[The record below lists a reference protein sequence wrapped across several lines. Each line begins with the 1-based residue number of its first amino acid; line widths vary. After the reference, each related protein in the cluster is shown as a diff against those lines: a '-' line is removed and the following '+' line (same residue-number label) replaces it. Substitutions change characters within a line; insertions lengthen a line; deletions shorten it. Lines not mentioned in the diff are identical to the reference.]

1 MNNLIALYGK
11 KSERLE
17 KLLAE
22 RGYKV
27 IRPED
32 DPDAL
37 ILCYGG
43 DGAMLGA
50 ELRYPNRVKMPVR
63 DCETAPHCPKHSL
76 EWLLDALKDGS
87 LQTTPLMKL
96 EGTVGN
102 VSRLALNDVF
112 IHNTNNIS
120 ALRYQVKID
129 DELYA
134 REVVGDGVG
143 VSTVHGST
151 AYYRSITHGSF
162 RVGIGIAFSNS
173 TELLNHL
180 VLQED
185 SVIKVRILRGPAELV
200 FDNSPEVLPL
210 REGDVVTIR
219 KSEQSARML
228 GLAEFMCPECRRI
241 RREQRASGYE
251 DIPL

>member
-1 MNNLIALYGK
+1 MNDRIALYGK
-11 KSERLE
+11 KSSALE
-17 KLLAE
+17 ALIRKLGFSVAA
-22 RGYKV
+22 
-27 IRPED
+27 PEE
-32 DPDAL
+32 DPEAL

-50 ELRYPNRVKMPVR
+50 ELRYPNRLKMPVR

-76 EWLLDALKDGS
+76 ESQLLALKNGQLKLS
-87 LQTTPLMKL
+87 TLMKL
-96 EGTVGN
+96 QGTLGAMTRFAV
-102 VSRLALNDVF
+102 NDVF
-112 IHNTNNIS
+112 IHNTNNVS

-129 DELYA
+129 DDIYA

-185 SVIKVRILRGPAELV
+185 SVIKVRILRGPSELV
-200 FDNSPEVLPL
+200 FDNSPEVTPL

-219 KSEQSARML
+219 KSDQVARML
-228 GLAEFMCPECRRI
+228 GLEIFMCPECRRI
-241 RREQRASGYE
+241 RREQRANRYE
-251 DIPL
+251 DPAL

>member
-1 MNNLIALYGK
+1 MKKSIAVYGK
-11 KSERLE
+11 KSALLE

-22 RGYKV
+22 RGFEI

-32 DPDAL
+32 DPAAL

-50 ELRYPNRVKMPVR
+50 ELRYPNRLKMPVR
-63 DCETAPHCPKHSL
+63 DCETAPHCRKHSL
-76 EWLLDALKDGS
+76 EWQLDAMMNGQLRES
-87 LQTTPLMKL
+87 SLMKL
-96 EGTVGN
+96 QGTLGN
-102 VSRLALNDVF
+102 MTRYAVNDVF
-112 IHNTNNIS
+112 IHNTNNVS

-129 DELYA
+129 DDIYA
-134 REVVGDGVG
+134 KEVVGDGVG

-185 SVIKVRILRGPAELV
+185 SVIKVRILRGPSELV
-200 FDNSPEVLPL
+200 FDNSPDVTPL
-210 REGDVVTIR
+210 KEGDIVTIR
-219 KSEQSARML
+219 KSDHVARML
-228 GLAEFMCPECRRI
+228 GLDVFMCPECRRI
-241 RREQRASGYE
+241 RREQRANGYE
-251 DIPL
+251 DSPL

>member
-1 MNNLIALYGK
+1 MKIALYGK
-11 KSERLE
+11 KSEALE
-17 KLLAE
+17 KLLSD
-22 RGYKV
+22 RGIRIV
-27 IRPED
+27 RPEED
-32 DPDAL
+32 ANAL

-50 ELRYPNRVKMPVR
+50 ELRYPGRLKMPVR

-76 EWLLDALKDGS
+76 EWQLDAMLSGS
-87 LQTTPLMKL
+87 LKQTRLMKL
-96 EGTVGN
+96 VGILGDRKRYA
-102 VSRLALNDVF
+102 VNDIF
-112 IHNTNNIS
+112 IHNTNNVS

-129 DELYA
+129 DDIYA

-185 SVIKVRILRGPAELV
+185 SVIKVRILRGPSELV
-200 FDNSPEVLPL
+200 FDNSPEVTPL
-210 REGDVVTIR
+210 HEGDIVTIR
-219 KSEQSARML
+219 KSDKTAQML
-228 GLAEFMCPECRRI
+228 GLDVFMCSECRRI
-241 RREQRASGYE
+241 RRECRSNGYE
-251 DIPL
+251 DCPL

>member
-1 MNNLIALYGK
+1 MKKMIAVYGK
-11 KSERLE
+11 KSDLLE

-22 RGYKV
+22 RGFEI

-32 DPDAL
+32 DPAAL

-50 ELRYPNRVKMPVR
+50 ELRYPNRLKMPVR
-63 DCETAPHCPKHSL
+63 DCETAPHCRKHSL
-76 EWLLDALKDGS
+76 EWQLDAMMNGQLKVS
-87 LQTTPLMKL
+87 SLMKL
-96 EGTVGN
+96 QGTLGN
-102 VSRLALNDVF
+102 MTRYAVNDVF
-112 IHNTNNIS
+112 IHNTNNVS

-129 DELYA
+129 DDIYA
-134 REVVGDGVG
+134 KEVVGDGVG

-185 SVIKVRILRGPAELV
+185 SVIKVRILRGPSELV
-200 FDNSPEVLPL
+200 FDNSPDVTPL
-210 REGDVVTIR
+210 KEGDIVTIR
-219 KSEQSARML
+219 KSDHVARML
-228 GLAEFMCPECRRI
+228 GLDVFMCPECRRI
-241 RREQRASGYE
+241 RREQRANGYE
-251 DIPL
+251 DSPL

>member
-1 MNNLIALYGK
+1 MNRKIALYGK
-11 KSERLE
+11 KSELLE
-17 KLLAE
+17 KLLKE
-22 RGYKV
+22 RGFAL

-50 ELRYPNRVKMPVR
+50 ELRYPDRLKMPVR
-63 DCETAPHCPKHSL
+63 DYETAPHCPKHPL
-76 EWLLDALKDGS
+76 ESQLDAMMNGQLRTS
-87 LQTTPLMKL
+87 SLMKL
-96 EGTVGN
+96 QGTLGSMTRYAV
-102 VSRLALNDVF
+102 NDIF
-112 IHNTNNIS
+112 IHNTNNVS

-129 DELYA
+129 DDLYA

-200 FDNSPEVLPL
+200 FDNSPEVIPL
-210 REGDVVTIR
+210 KEGDIVTIR
-219 KSEQSARML
+219 KSDHVARML
-228 GLAEFMCPECRRI
+228 GLDVFMCPECRRI

-251 DIPL
+251 DSPL

>member
-1 MNNLIALYGK
+1 MNNKIALYGK
-11 KSERLE
+11 QSAQLVKM
-17 KLLAE
+17 LAE
-22 RGYKV
+22 RGFEI

-32 DPDAL
+32 DPEAL

-50 ELRYPNRVKMPVR
+50 ELRYPNRLKMPVR

-76 EWLLDALKDGS
+76 AWQLDALKNGS
-87 LQTTPLMKL
+87 LRVKDLMKL
-96 EGTVGN
+96 QGTL
-102 VSRLALNDVF
+102 REQTRFALNDVF

-129 DELYA
+129 DDLYA

-219 KSEQSARML
+219 KSEQIARFL
-228 GLAEFMCPECRRI
+228 GLDVFMCPECRRI

-251 DIPL
+251 DSPL

>member
-1 MNNLIALYGK
+1 MKKSIAVYGK
-11 KSERLE
+11 KSALLE

-22 RGYKV
+22 RGFEI

-32 DPDAL
+32 DQEAL

-50 ELRYPNRVKMPVR
+50 ELRYPNRLKMPVR
-63 DCETAPHCPKHSL
+63 DCETAPHCRKHSL
-76 EWLLDALKDGS
+76 EWQLDAMMNGQLRES
-87 LQTTPLMKL
+87 ALMKL
-96 EGTVGN
+96 QGTLGN
-102 VSRLALNDVF
+102 MTRYAVNDVF
-112 IHNTNNIS
+112 IHNTNNVS

-129 DELYA
+129 DDIYA
-134 REVVGDGVG
+134 KEVVGDGVG

-185 SVIKVRILRGPAELV
+185 SVIKVRILRGPSELV
-200 FDNSPEVLPL
+200 FDNSPDVTPL
-210 REGDVVTIR
+210 KEGDIVTIR
-219 KSEQSARML
+219 KSDHVARML
-228 GLAEFMCPECRRI
+228 GLDVFMCPECRRI
-241 RREQRASGYE
+241 RREQRANGYE
-251 DIPL
+251 DSPL

>member
-1 MNNLIALYGK
+1 MNDRIALYGK
-11 KSERLE
+11 KSDSLESLLRRL
-17 KLLAE
+17 
-22 RGYKV
+22 GFSPV
-27 IRPED
+27 TPEE
-32 DPDAL
+32 DPEAL

-50 ELRYPNRVKMPVR
+50 ELRYPNRLKMPVR

-76 EWLLDALKDGS
+76 ESQLLAMKNGQLRS
-87 LQTTPLMKL
+87 STLMKL
-96 EGTVGN
+96 QGTLGDMTRFAV
-102 VSRLALNDVF
+102 NDVF
-112 IHNTNNIS
+112 IHNTNNVS

-129 DELYA
+129 DDIYA

-185 SVIKVRILRGPAELV
+185 SVIKVRILRGPSELV
-200 FDNSPEVLPL
+200 FDNSPEVTPL
-210 REGDVVTIR
+210 REGDIVTIR
-219 KSEQSARML
+219 KSDQVARML
-228 GLAEFMCPECRRI
+228 GLDIFMCPECRRI
-241 RREQRASGYE
+241 RREQRANGYE
-251 DIPL
+251 DSTL

>member
-1 MNNLIALYGK
+1 MKIALYGK
-11 KSERLE
+11 KSELLE

-22 RGYKV
+22 RGFTPV
-27 IRPED
+27 RPED
-32 DPDAL
+32 DPEAL

-50 ELRYPNRVKMPVR
+50 ELRYPNRLKMPVR

-76 EWLLDALKDGS
+76 EWQLEAMKNGLLR
-87 LQTTPLMKL
+87 TTELMKL
-96 EGTVGN
+96 QGTLG
-102 VSRLALNDVF
+102 SMTRLAVNDVF
-112 IHNTNNIS
+112 IHNTNNVS

-129 DELYA
+129 DDVYA

-180 VLQED
+180 VLRED
-185 SVIKVRILRGPAELV
+185 SVIKVRILRGPSELV
-200 FDNSPEVLPL
+200 FDNSPEVTPL
-210 REGDVVTIR
+210 KEGDIVTIR
-219 KSEQSARML
+219 KSEQYAKML
-228 GLAEFMCPECRRI
+228 GLEVFMCPECRRI
-241 RREQRASGYE
+241 RREQRANGYE
-251 DIPL
+251 DSPL

>member
-1 MNNLIALYGK
+1 MNGKIALYGK
-11 KSERLE
+11 KSELLE
-17 KLLAE
+17 KRLAE
-22 RGYKV
+22 RGCTV
-27 IRPED
+27 VRPED

-37 ILCYGG
+37 VLCYGG
-43 DGAMLGA
+43 DGALLGA
-50 ELRYPNRVKMPVR
+50 ELRYPDRLKMPVR
-63 DCETAPHCPKHSL
+63 DCETAPHCSLHSL
-76 EWLLDALKDGS
+76 EWQLDAMINGQLRIA
-87 LQTTPLMKL
+87 TLMKL
-96 EGTVGN
+96 QGSLGDMTRFAV
-102 VSRLALNDVF
+102 NDVF
-112 IHNTNNIS
+112 IHNTNNVS

-129 DELYA
+129 DDLYA

-185 SVIKVRILRGPAELV
+185 SVIKVRILRGPSELV
-200 FDNSPEVLPL
+200 FDNSPEVTPL
-210 REGDVVTIR
+210 KEGDIVTIR
-219 KSEQSARML
+219 KSDRVARML
-228 GLAEFMCPECRRI
+228 GLDVFMCPECRRI

-251 DIPL
+251 DAPL

>member
-1 MNNLIALYGK
+1 MKKTIAVYGK
-11 KSERLE
+11 KSDLLE

-22 RGYKV
+22 RGFEI

-32 DPDAL
+32 DPAAL

-50 ELRYPNRVKMPVR
+50 ELRYPSRLKMPVR
-63 DCETAPHCPKHSL
+63 DCETAPHCRKHSL
-76 EWLLDALKDGS
+76 EWQLDAMMNGQLRES
-87 LQTTPLMKL
+87 ALMKL
-96 EGTVGN
+96 QGTLGN
-102 VSRLALNDVF
+102 MTRYAVNDVF
-112 IHNTNNIS
+112 IHNTNNVS

-129 DELYA
+129 DDIYA
-134 REVVGDGVG
+134 KEVVGDGVG

-185 SVIKVRILRGPAELV
+185 SVIKVRILRGPSELV
-200 FDNSPEVLPL
+200 FDNSPEVTPL
-210 REGDVVTIR
+210 REGDIVTIR
-219 KSEQSARML
+219 KSDHVARML
-228 GLAEFMCPECRRI
+228 GLDVFMCPECRRI

-251 DIPL
+251 DAPL

>member
-1 MNNLIALYGK
+1 MNMKIALYGK
-11 KSERLE
+11 KSELLE

-22 RGYKV
+22 RGFTPV
-27 IRPED
+27 RPED
-32 DPDAL
+32 DPEAL

-50 ELRYPNRVKMPVR
+50 ELRYPNRLKMPVR

-76 EWLLDALKDGS
+76 EWQLEAMKNGLLR
-87 LQTTPLMKL
+87 TTELMKL
-96 EGTVGN
+96 QGTLG
-102 VSRLALNDVF
+102 SMTRLAVNDVF
-112 IHNTNNIS
+112 IHNTNNVS

-129 DELYA
+129 DDVYA

-180 VLQED
+180 VLRED
-185 SVIKVRILRGPAELV
+185 SVIKVRILRGPSELV
-200 FDNSPEVLPL
+200 FDNSPEVTPL
-210 REGDVVTIR
+210 KEGDIVTIR
-219 KSEQSARML
+219 KSEQYAKML
-228 GLAEFMCPECRRI
+228 GLEVFMCPECRRI
-241 RREQRASGYE
+241 RREQRANGYE
-251 DIPL
+251 DSPL

>member
-1 MNNLIALYGK
+1 MKKSIAVYGK
-11 KSERLE
+11 KSALLE

-22 RGYKV
+22 RGFEI

-32 DPDAL
+32 DQEAL

-50 ELRYPNRVKMPVR
+50 ELRYPNRLKMPVR
-63 DCETAPHCPKHSL
+63 DCETAPHCRKHSL
-76 EWLLDALKDGS
+76 EWQLDAMMNGQLKVS
-87 LQTTPLMKL
+87 SLMKL
-96 EGTVGN
+96 QGTLGN
-102 VSRLALNDVF
+102 MTRYAVNDVF
-112 IHNTNNIS
+112 IHNTNNVS

-129 DELYA
+129 DDIYA

-185 SVIKVRILRGPAELV
+185 SVIKVRILRGPSELV
-200 FDNSPEVLPL
+200 FDNSPEVIPL
-210 REGDVVTIR
+210 KEGDIVTIR
-219 KSEQSARML
+219 KSDHVARML
-228 GLAEFMCPECRRI
+228 GLDVFMCPECRRI
-241 RREQRASGYE
+241 RREQRANGYE
-251 DIPL
+251 DSPL

>member
-1 MNNLIALYGK
+1 MKKTIAVYGK
-11 KSERLE
+11 KSDLLE
-17 KLLAE
+17 KLLSE
-22 RGYKV
+22 RGFEL

-32 DPDAL
+32 DPAAL

-50 ELRYPNRVKMPVR
+50 ELRYPNRLKMPVR
-63 DCETAPHCPKHSL
+63 DCETAPHCRKHSL
-76 EWLLDALKDGS
+76 EWQLDAMMNGQLRES
-87 LQTTPLMKL
+87 SLMKL
-96 EGTVGN
+96 QGTLGN
-102 VSRLALNDVF
+102 MTRYAVNDVF
-112 IHNTNNIS
+112 IHNTNNVS

-129 DELYA
+129 DDIYA
-134 REVVGDGVG
+134 KEVVGDGVG

-185 SVIKVRILRGPAELV
+185 SVIKVRILRGPSELV
-200 FDNSPEVLPL
+200 FDNSPDVTPL
-210 REGDVVTIR
+210 KEGDIVTIR
-219 KSEQSARML
+219 KSDHVARML
-228 GLAEFMCPECRRI
+228 GLDVFMCPECRRI
-241 RREQRASGYE
+241 RREQRANGYE
-251 DIPL
+251 DSPL

>member
-1 MNNLIALYGK
+1 MNHRIALYGK
-11 KSERLE
+11 KSDLLE
-17 KLLAE
+17 KQVLALGFE
-22 RGYKV
+22 LVK
-27 IRPED
+27 PED
-32 DPDAL
+32 DPEAL

-50 ELRYPNRVKMPVR
+50 ELRYPNRLKMPVR

-76 EWLLDALKDGS
+76 EWQLAAMKNGQLRVS
-87 LQTTPLMKL
+87 TLMKL
-96 EGTVGN
+96 QGTLGSKTRYAV
-102 VSRLALNDVF
+102 NDVF
-112 IHNTNNIS
+112 IHNTNNVS

-129 DELYA
+129 DDLYA

-185 SVIKVRILRGPAELV
+185 SVIKVRILRGPSELV
-200 FDNSPEVLPL
+200 FDNSPEVTPL
-210 REGDVVTIR
+210 KEGDIVTIR
-219 KSEQSARML
+219 KSDHVARML
-228 GLAEFMCPECRRI
+228 GLDVFMCPECRRI

-251 DIPL
+251 DSPL

>member
-1 MNNLIALYGK
+1 MNRTIALYGK
-11 KSERLE
+11 QSELLE
-17 KLLAE
+17 KLLKE
-22 RGYKV
+22 RGFRL

-50 ELRYPNRVKMPVR
+50 ELRYPDRLKMPVR
-63 DCETAPHCPKHSL
+63 DCETAPHCPEHSL
-76 EWLLDALKDGS
+76 ESQLDAMMNGRLRTS
-87 LQTTPLMKL
+87 SLMKL
-96 EGTVGN
+96 QGTLGSVTRFA
-102 VSRLALNDVF
+102 VNDIF
-112 IHNTNNIS
+112 IHNTNNVS

-129 DELYA
+129 DDIYA

-185 SVIKVRILRGPAELV
+185 SVVKVRILRGPSELV
-200 FDNSPEVLPL
+200 FDNSPEVIPL
-210 REGDVVTIR
+210 KEGDIVTIR
-219 KSEQSARML
+219 KSDHVARML
-228 GLAEFMCPECRRI
+228 GLEVFMCPECRRI

-251 DIPL
+251 DSPL

>member
-1 MNNLIALYGK
+1 MKKMIAVYGK
-11 KSERLE
+11 KSDLLE

-22 RGYKV
+22 RGFEI

-32 DPDAL
+32 DPEAL

-50 ELRYPNRVKMPVR
+50 ELRYPNRLKMPVR
-63 DCETAPHCPKHSL
+63 DCETAPHCRKHSL
-76 EWLLDALKDGS
+76 EWQLDAMMNGQLRES
-87 LQTTPLMKL
+87 ALMKL
-96 EGTVGN
+96 QGTLGKMTRYAV
-102 VSRLALNDVF
+102 NDVF
-112 IHNTNNIS
+112 IHNTNNVS

-129 DELYA
+129 DDIYA
-134 REVVGDGVG
+134 KEVVGDGVG

-185 SVIKVRILRGPAELV
+185 SVIKVRILRGPSELV
-200 FDNSPEVLPL
+200 FDNSPDVTPL
-210 REGDVVTIR
+210 KEGDIVTIR
-219 KSEQSARML
+219 KSDQVARML
-228 GLAEFMCPECRRI
+228 GLDVFMCPECRRI
-241 RREQRASGYE
+241 RREQRANGYE
-251 DIPL
+251 DSPL

>member
-1 MNNLIALYGK
+1 MNRKIALYGK
-11 KSERLE
+11 KSELLE
-17 KLLAE
+17 KLLKE
-22 RGYKV
+22 RGFML

-50 ELRYPNRVKMPVR
+50 ELRYPDRLKMPVR
-63 DCETAPHCPKHSL
+63 DCETAPHCPIHSL
-76 EWLLDALKDGS
+76 ESQLDAMMNGQLR
-87 LQTTPLMKL
+87 TTSLMKL
-96 EGTVGN
+96 QGTIGSATRFAV
-102 VSRLALNDVF
+102 NDIF
-112 IHNTNNIS
+112 IHNTNNVS

-129 DELYA
+129 DDLYA

-185 SVIKVRILRGPAELV
+185 SVIKVRILRGPSELV
-200 FDNSPEVLPL
+200 FDNSPEVIPL
-210 REGDVVTIR
+210 KEGDIVTIR
-219 KSEQSARML
+219 KSDHVARML
-228 GLAEFMCPECRRI
+228 GLDVFMCPECRRI
-241 RREQRASGYE
+241 RREQRSAGYE
-251 DIPL
+251 DSPL

>member
-1 MNNLIALYGK
+1 MNDRIALYGK
-11 KSERLE
+11 KSDLLK
-17 KLLAE
+17 KLVMEL
-22 RGYKV
+22 GYKPV
-27 IRPED
+27 KPED
-32 DPDAL
+32 DPEAL

-50 ELRYPNRVKMPVR
+50 ELRYPNRLKMPVR
-63 DCETAPHCPKHSL
+63 DRETAPHCPKHSL
-76 EWLLDALKDGS
+76 EWQLRAMKNGQLGIS
-87 LQTTPLMKL
+87 VLMKL
-96 EGTVGN
+96 QGSINGRVRYA
-102 VSRLALNDVF
+102 VNDIF
-112 IHNTNNIS
+112 IHNTNNVS

-129 DELYA
+129 DDIYA

-185 SVIKVRILRGPAELV
+185 SVVKVRILRGPSELV
-200 FDNSPEVLPL
+200 FDNSPEVTPL
-210 REGDVVTIR
+210 KEGDIVTIR
-219 KSEQSARML
+219 KSDQTARML
-228 GLAEFMCPECRRI
+228 GLDVFMCPECRRI

-251 DIPL
+251 DSPL

>member
-1 MNNLIALYGK
+1 MKTALYGK
-11 KSERLE
+11 KSEALE
-17 KLLAE
+17 KLLSE
-22 RGYKV
+22 RGV
-27 IRPED
+27 RIVQPEE
-32 DPDAL
+32 DPNAL

-50 ELRYPNRVKMPVR
+50 ELRYPGRLKMPVR

-76 EWLLDALKDGS
+76 EWQLDAMLNGTLK
-87 LQTTPLMKL
+87 QTRLMKL
-96 EGTVGN
+96 VGILGN
-102 VSRLALNDVF
+102 MKRYAVNDIF
-112 IHNTNNIS
+112 IHNTNNVS

-129 DELYA
+129 DDIYA

-185 SVIKVRILRGPAELV
+185 SVIKVRILRGPSELV
-200 FDNSPEVLPL
+200 FDNSPEVTPL
-210 REGDVVTIR
+210 HEGDIVTIR
-219 KSEQSARML
+219 KSEKTAQML
-228 GLAEFMCPECRRI
+228 GLDVFMCSECRRI
-241 RREQRASGYE
+241 RRECRSNGYE
-251 DIPL
+251 ELPL

>member
-1 MNNLIALYGK
+1 MKKTIAVYGK
-11 KSERLE
+11 KSDLLE

-22 RGYKV
+22 RGFEIV
-27 IRPED
+27 CPED
-32 DPDAL
+32 DPEAL

-50 ELRYPNRVKMPVR
+50 ELRYPNRLKMPVR
-63 DCETAPHCPKHSL
+63 DCETAPHCRKHSL
-76 EWLLDALKDGS
+76 EWQLDAMMNGQLKVS
-87 LQTTPLMKL
+87 SLMKL
-96 EGTVGN
+96 QGTLGN
-102 VSRLALNDVF
+102 MTRYAVNDVF
-112 IHNTNNIS
+112 IHNTNNVS

-129 DELYA
+129 DDIYA
-134 REVVGDGVG
+134 KEVVGDGVG

-185 SVIKVRILRGPAELV
+185 SVIKVRILRGPSELV
-200 FDNSPEVLPL
+200 FDNSPDVTPL
-210 REGDVVTIR
+210 KEGDIVTIR
-219 KSEQSARML
+219 KSDHVARML
-228 GLAEFMCPECRRI
+228 GLDVFMCPECRRI
-241 RREQRASGYE
+241 RREQRANGYE
-251 DIPL
+251 DSPL

>member
-1 MNNLIALYGK
+1 MKKMIAVYGK
-11 KSERLE
+11 KSDLLE

-22 RGYKV
+22 RGFEI

-32 DPDAL
+32 DPEAL

-50 ELRYPNRVKMPVR
+50 ELRYPNRLKMPVR
-63 DCETAPHCPKHSL
+63 DCETAPHCRKHSL
-76 EWLLDALKDGS
+76 EWQLDAMMNGQLKVS
-87 LQTTPLMKL
+87 SLMKL
-96 EGTVGN
+96 QGTLGN
-102 VSRLALNDVF
+102 MTRYAVNDVF
-112 IHNTNNIS
+112 IHNTNNVS

-129 DELYA
+129 DDIYA

-185 SVIKVRILRGPAELV
+185 SVIKVRILRGPSELV
-200 FDNSPEVLPL
+200 FDNSPDVTPL
-210 REGDVVTIR
+210 KEGDIVTIR
-219 KSEQSARML
+219 KSDHVARML
-228 GLAEFMCPECRRI
+228 GLDVFMCPECRRI
-241 RREQRASGYE
+241 RREQRANGYE
-251 DIPL
+251 DSPL

>member
-1 MNNLIALYGK
+1 MNHSVALYGK

-17 KLLAE
+17 KLLKE
-22 RGYKV
+22 RGFELV
-27 IRPED
+27 RPED
-32 DPDAL
+32 DPEAL

-50 ELRYPNRVKMPVR
+50 ELLYPNRLKMPVR
-63 DCETAPHCPKHSL
+63 DCETAPHCPKHPL
-76 EWLLDALKDGS
+76 EWLLDALKNGS
-87 LQTTPLMKL
+87 LQTSELMKL
-96 EGTVGN
+96 EGTVRGIA
-102 VSRLALNDVF
+102 RLAVNDVF
-112 IHNTNNIS
+112 IHNTNNLS

-180 VLQED
+180 VLCEN
-185 SVIKVRILRGPAELV
+185 SVVKVRILRGPAELV
-200 FDNSPEVLPL
+200 FDNSSEVLPL

-219 KSEQSARML
+219 KSGQTARML

>member
-1 MNNLIALYGK
+1 MKKKIAVYGK
-11 KSERLE
+11 KSDLLE
-17 KLLAE
+17 KLLSE
-22 RGYKV
+22 RGFEL

-32 DPDAL
+32 DPAAL

-50 ELRYPNRVKMPVR
+50 ELRYPNRLKMPVR
-63 DCETAPHCPKHSL
+63 DCETAPHCRKHSL
-76 EWLLDALKDGS
+76 EWQLDAMMNGQLRES
-87 LQTTPLMKL
+87 ALMKL
-96 EGTVGN
+96 QGTLGN
-102 VSRLALNDVF
+102 MTRYAVNDVF
-112 IHNTNNIS
+112 IHNTNNVS

-129 DELYA
+129 DDIYA
-134 REVVGDGVG
+134 KEVVGDGVG

-185 SVIKVRILRGPAELV
+185 SVIKVRILRGPSELV
-200 FDNSPEVLPL
+200 FDNSPDVTPL
-210 REGDVVTIR
+210 KEGDIVTIR
-219 KSEQSARML
+219 KSDHVARML
-228 GLAEFMCPECRRI
+228 GLDVFMCPECRRI
-241 RREQRASGYE
+241 RREQRANGYE
-251 DIPL
+251 DSPL